1 MSKRVDLQMQLPLS
15 FYRLT
20 NDVIQHGVIHML
32 VPPIDLIREWID
44 KENVQDDEKER
55 YLSYMASLI
64 PPSIEELLEKL
75 ESDDDD
81 DSNDVDDDDD
91 RNDEDSN
98 DDVDIDVDGVDGVDG
113 KDYEISEKATSKSD
127 TLLLPTDEKDCETYE
142 KEVHPIISQFSSM
155 VSQKVLYTIF

>member
-75 ESDDDD
+75 ESD
-81 DSNDVDDDDD
+81 
-91 RNDEDSN
+91 N
-98 DDVDIDVDGVDGVDG
+98 DDVDNDVDGVDGVDG